1 MFLQAF
7 YDKNFNNHSMLKIFF
22 ITWRNWLVLIKL
34 ANPSRAAWKV
44 ESAARNVPYVV
55 WIEIDNALNIL
66 LQHYRVI
73 ILSMQTKDEIIS
85 YFRTQEYCLDTH
97 LSWLLLSAGSVLRS
111 CSWRCSCTRRSRP
124 GRSSWWRGWTR
135 PGRRPSWSGPGSRA
149 WSFII
154 MKKLPYYR
162 ASWMQLFY
170 HTAFIFKTLF

>member
-1 MFLQAF
+1 MKSWICRTQCAVCRV
-7 YDKNFNNHSMLKIFF
+7 D
-22 ITWRNWLVLIKL
+22 RNWQCFKYL
-34 ANPSRAAWKV
+34 AT
-44 ESAARNVPYVV
+44 
-55 WIEIDNALNIL
+55 ALQGDYFVYANNE
-66 LQHYRVI
+66 
-73 ILSMQTKDEIIS
+73 DEIIS

-111 CSWRCSCTRRSRP
+111 CSWRCSCTRRSRL

-162 ASWMQLFY
+162 AGWMQPCRFY
-170 HTAFIFKTLF
+170 FQDTILTKPVPYDDLCTGIPISLIGLNPV

>member
-1 MFLQAF
+1 MKSWICRTQCAVCRV
-7 YDKNFNNHSMLKIFF
+7 D
-22 ITWRNWLVLIKL
+22 RNWQCFKYL
-34 ANPSRAAWKV
+34 AT
-44 ESAARNVPYVV
+44 
-55 WIEIDNALNIL
+55 ALQGDYFVYANN
-66 LQHYRVI
+66 
-73 ILSMQTKDEIIS
+73 KDEIIS

-111 CSWRCSCTRRSRP
+111 CSWRCSCTRRSRL

-162 ASWMQLFY
+162 ASWMRLLLLLFSRHY
-170 HTAFIFKTLF
+170 SNQAARPLWPLHWHSNITYRLKSCLA